1 MERKPVIDILRR
13 FGMAFILMAMIVALS
28 FMNPRFFSIS
38 NFLTIM
44 RQVAING
51 ALAAGMT
58 MVILT
63 GV

>member
-1 MERKPVIDILRR
+1 MLLERKPVIDILRR

-44 RQVAING
+44 RQEVRYG
-51 ALAAGMT
+51 EEPR
-58 MVILT
+58 VHE
-63 GV
+63 